1 VGENIDSRTGSP
13 NNRGSRRNGWSAPN
27 VVRRTGDK
35 QGGSMPVYT
44 CTTTESTLRAD
55 TKKALA
61 GEIGTIHSAINHVPS
76 TYVNVVFNELPAD
89 SVYTDGVPAS
99 PFLVNGWVREGHPK
113 AETTRLATEIAAA
126 VTRITSI
133 PAERVLV
140 VFQSSPASFA
150 VEGGRVLPEPGEEKA
165 WIAGN

>member
-1 VGENIDSRTGSP
+1 MR
-13 NNRGSRRNGWSAPN
+13 
-27 VVRRTGDK
+27 
-35 QGGSMPVYT
+35 VYT
-44 CTTTESTLRAD
+44 CTLKAGALPAP

-61 GEIGTIHSAINHVPS
+61 VEIGSIHSAINHVPR
-76 TYVNVVFNELPAD
+76 TYVNVVFNELPAE

-126 VTRITSI
+126 VTHITGI

-150 VEGGRVLPEPGEEKA
+150 VEGGRVLPEPGKEAA
-165 WIAGN
+165 WIAGAEGKG